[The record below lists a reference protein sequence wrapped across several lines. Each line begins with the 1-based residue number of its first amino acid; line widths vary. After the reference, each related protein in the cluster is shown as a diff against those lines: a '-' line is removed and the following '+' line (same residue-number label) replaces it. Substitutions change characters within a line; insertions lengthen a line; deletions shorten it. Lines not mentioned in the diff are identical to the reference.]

1 MNYIF
6 LGPPGVGKGT
16 IASKVIETLN
26 IPQISTG
33 DMLRSSVKQ
42 GTELGIIAREH
53 MDKGGLVPDN
63 LVISLLK
70 ERIVQD
76 DCKEG
81 FILDGF
87 PRTIP
92 QADALEQSGVIIDAV
107 INLTAPREVIIHR
120 LSGRRVCRKCGA
132 IFHLENIPP
141 KVQGICDRCK
151 GELFQRDDDQPAAI
165 SERLEVYK
173 KQTAPLIDYY
183 KEKGILKEVNADQ
196 KIENIV
202 DDTLAAMQTSA

>member
-16 IASKVIETLN
+16 IASKVIEKLN

-53 MDKGGLVPDN
+53 MNKGGLVPDN

-70 ERIVQD
+70 ERIVED

-141 KVQGICDRCK
+141 KVYGICDRCK

-196 KIENIV
+196 KIENII
-202 DDTLAAMQTSA
+202 DNTLAAMQTSA